1 LFSHFRHVFRR
12 SAACGYFAR
21 INNFFVRGKSYF
33 AMLTNKT
40 PSNVI
45 LHMARF

>member
-1 LFSHFRHVFRR
+1 VLSHFGHVFRR
-12 SAACGYFAR
+12 AAACGYFAG
-21 INNFFVRGKSYF
+21 IDNFFVRCKSYF
-33 AMLTNKT
+33 AMPTNKT